1 MTLQSDAQLTRRE
14 RTHAATIHEIKDVAR
29 RHMAE
34 QGSASLNLRAVAR
47 DMGMTPS
54 ALYRYFDGRD
64 EMLTAL
70 IIDSYDDLGDAVE
83 AAAAAIEPGSEPVAA
98 FLTLVHVFRS
108 WALAHPHEWALL
120 YGSPVPGYEAPETTT
135 PHKLRTT
142 SVLLDVLIRGLERGV
157 VHLQQSDDGLPPRLR
172 AAMRA
177 VCGDDELKFSLLT
190 AAGSA
195 AALACWCTLLGAVA
209 AEVFGHLPPGVDAA
223 PEEFFD
229 YTMVTSLA
237 ELGFDLAPWRAAAVR

>member
-1 MTLQSDAQLTRRE
+1 MTLQSDRQLTRRE
-14 RTHAATIHEIKDVAR
+14 RTHAATVDEIKGVAR
-29 RHMAE
+29 RHMAD
-34 QGSASLNLRAVAR
+34 QGSSSLNVRAVAR

-54 ALYRYFDGRD
+54 ALYRYFDSRD
-64 EMLTAL
+64 AMLTAL
-70 IIDSYDDLGDAVE
+70 IIDSFDDLGDAVE
-83 AAAAAIEPGSEPVAA
+83 RAATEIEPGSEPVAA

-209 AEVFGHLPPGVDAA
+209 AEVFGHLPPGVDLAA
-223 PEEFFD
+223 EDFFD

-237 ELGFDLAPWRAAAVR
+237 ELGFDLAPWRTAALR